1 MFIVENAAHRHR
13 CFQIM
18 TAFQRRNFEAWGTSL
33 EIAFSK
39 NLLEIL
45 FIF

>member
-1 MFIVENAAHRHR
+1 
-13 CFQIM
+13 M

-39 NLLEIL
+39 KSSGYSFYFLTEKTKGSD
-45 FIF
+45 